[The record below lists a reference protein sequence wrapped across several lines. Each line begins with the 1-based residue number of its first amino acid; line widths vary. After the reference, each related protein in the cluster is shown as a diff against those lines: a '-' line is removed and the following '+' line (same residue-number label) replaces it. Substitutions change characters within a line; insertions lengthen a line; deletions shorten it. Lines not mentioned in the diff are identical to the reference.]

1 MASGVVGVGVV
12 VVVGSAVIH
21 SLIGP
26 LPRHLYVYVD
36 TTFTH
41 RDTQEVRFQPAI
53 WFGLTS
59 TPGRMWGCTVML
71 ESGAVYRNLPP
82 HALAFSM
89 HPEEPWG
96 VGDAQTWDCYG
107 TDFSTLEYPY
117 LAGLRCLAKT
127 GTTTSEG
134 RYLFSA
140 APVGDGFSAQPEQAK
155 EFHFIELEN
164 GRLTVQPTDRVVY
177 EDKSFTGSLAFP
189 HGLQAQTEVYRC
201 E

>member
-1 MASGVVGVGVV
+1 M
-12 VVVGSAVIH
+12 IH

-41 RDTQEVRFQPAI
+41 RGKPRPRFQPAV

-59 TPGRMWGCTVML
+59 APGRAWGCTIML
-71 ESGAVYRNLPP
+71 ESGAVYRSLPP
-82 HALAFSM
+82 HAIAFSVR
-89 HPEEPWG
+89 PGWPWTLQKS
-96 VGDAQTWDCYG
+96 QTWDCYG
-107 TDFSTLEYPY
+107 TDFSVVEYPY

-134 RYLFSA
+134 RYLFSV

-155 EFHFIELEN
+155 EFHFIEVL
-164 GRLTVQPTDRVVY
+164 GRLSIQPTDRVVY
-177 EDKSFTGSLAFP
+177 EDKSFTGPLAFP
-189 HGLQAQTEVYRC
+189 HGLRAQTDVYRC